1 MQYSSIF
8 SLSTLVAIFVLL
20 LSSSHLTHGKPYDD
34 DNNYLYS
41 DEDYT
46 DLDSTDDPIYKLP
59 KFVTKRKNVIVD
71 EGSTIRL
78 PCVVDK
84 LEGFVLLW
92 KRGNEILAVGEQVIT
107 QDNKRRLKL
116 INEADGAFLVISNA
130 EEKDA
135 GKYVCQI
142 STYKPRELE
151 HTVKIRVYHST
162 IP

>member
-1 MQYSSIF
+1 M
-8 SLSTLVAIFVLL
+8 V
-20 LSSSHLTHGKPYDD
+20 
-34 DNNYLYS
+34 N
-41 DEDYT
+41 
-46 DLDSTDDPIYKLP
+46 
-59 KFVTKRKNVIVD
+59 